1 MYPAR
6 AVKMPWLRKFVPEG
20 DDAALELVSEL
31 GTTRIEGTT
40 LFSHFD
46 FHNPEMAGGQFN
58 LQQTGVRYS
67 WDGQTA
73 YGMME
78 RSSVDNAI
86 ESPRQFER

>member
-6 AVKMPWLRKFVPEG
+6 AIRMPWLRRLKEEG
-20 DDAALELVSEL
+20 DDASLELESAL
-31 GTTRIEGTT
+31 GITRIGGATT
-40 LFSHFD
+40 LSTFRV
-46 FHNPEMAGGQFN
+46 HNPEMAGGRFN

-78 RSSVDNAI
+78 RSSTDDLL
-86 ESPRQFER
+86 EG